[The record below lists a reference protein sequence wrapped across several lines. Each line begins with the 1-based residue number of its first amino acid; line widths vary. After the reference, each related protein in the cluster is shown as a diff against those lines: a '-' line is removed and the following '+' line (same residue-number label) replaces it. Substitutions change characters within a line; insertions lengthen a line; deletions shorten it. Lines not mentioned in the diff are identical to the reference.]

1 LHEASRTIYRFFWHE
16 FCDWYLEMIK
26 LHPDSSKR
34 VLLYVF
40 ESALRM
46 LHPFMPFLT
55 EELWQN
61 LPHNG
66 ESIMISA
73 YPQFTP
79 AFDDAE
85 AESQMEGIQDVIV
98 KVRNIRSEMSVDPK
112 QPVRLRIATENAAV
126 ARVLQDAREYIFK
139 LATVGDMEIV
149 PRLEGS
155 KLAAQAV
162 AFGCALEVPLE
173 GLIDKNAEKTRLQR
187 ELDKV
192 TKEVEGLERK
202 LSNSSFVEKAPAEV
216 VEEIRRRLADYQDQA
231 SKLRSAID
239 RLA

>member
-1 LHEASRTIYRFFWHE
+1 
-16 FCDWYLEMIK
+16 
-26 LHPDSSKR
+26 

-40 ESALRM
+40 DSALRM